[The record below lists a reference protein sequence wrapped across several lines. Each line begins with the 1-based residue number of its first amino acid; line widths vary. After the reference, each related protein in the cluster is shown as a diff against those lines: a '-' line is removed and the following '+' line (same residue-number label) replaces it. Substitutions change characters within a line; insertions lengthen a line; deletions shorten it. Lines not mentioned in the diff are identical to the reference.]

1 MKLLTHNHLRSN
13 VRTATTGYPLIITPT
28 EIRVTDT
35 EYNDKFVKHVMQNV
49 NWPVL
54 VQAASQCGITTLP
67 PTIPPNLTSDTS
79 FLQALHH
86 VLVNVNVVSGVL
98 KCPDTGREFSIRD
111 GICDFML
118 EEEEC
123 ENVKI

>member
-1 MKLLTHNHLRSN
+1 MNLNIYIYIYNPFQRSN
-13 VRTATTGYPLIITPT
+13 PSL
-28 EIRVTDT
+28 
-35 EYNDKFVKHVMQNV
+35 FVLKRCN
-49 NWPVL
+49 PP
-54 VQAASQCGITTLP
+54 QAASQCGITTLP